1 MVGKARSSN
10 FTQAEKLDL
19 LRLLQPHVKVIEE
32 NKHRHSTIL
41 EKNRRWERIAESYN
55 ALVGGSRP
63 PRTAQGLRTLY
74 KRLKE
79 NAKQELVQQRRAQPA
94 YRRQLSET
102 TASLLLLVP
111 SFFQGCQGAGTACLN
126 RYVRQ
131 PPHSRDQ
138 HSVITQNPPARDQ
151 ERHEILRFRTW
162 TNFHTASLLGP
173 GSTGAHS
180 EEGPRP
186 ATRGADSSEESVH
199 AGADAVQESPTLH
212 CPSSASVTL
221 ASSPSSPALSPPTEV
236 LSSSPSVD
244 GPLQGALVRPLQ
256 KSLRLT
262 REELEAKLE
271 NQRRLGLYIQLKREG
286 LRKRQQLEEELLW
299 ARIKVEKLRA
309 ARLKRSLPELNCC

>member
-32 NKHRHSTIL
+32 NKHRHATIL

-63 PRTAQGLRTLY
+63 ARTAQGLRTLY

-94 YRRQLSET
+94 YRRRLSET

-111 SFFQGCQGAGTACLN
+111 SFFQGFQGVGTACLN
-126 RYVRQ
+126 RFSAGQ
-131 PPHSRDQ
+131 SGDP
-138 HSVITQNPPARDQ
+138 
-151 ERHEILRFRTW
+151 ERHEIPRSRTW
-162 TNFHTASLLGP
+162 PHFHTASLLGP

-186 ATRGADSSEESVH
+186 ATRGAGSSEESAH
-199 AGADAVQESPTLH
+199 AGADAVRESPAMH

-221 ASSPSSPALSPPTEV
+221 TSSPSSPALSPPTEV
-236 LSSSPSVD
+236 LSSSPTVD
-244 GPLQGALVRPLQ
+244 GPLQGVPGRPRQ

-271 NQRRLGLYIQLKREG
+271 NQRRLGLYIRLKREG

-309 ARLKRSLPELNCC
+309 ARLKRGLPELNCC